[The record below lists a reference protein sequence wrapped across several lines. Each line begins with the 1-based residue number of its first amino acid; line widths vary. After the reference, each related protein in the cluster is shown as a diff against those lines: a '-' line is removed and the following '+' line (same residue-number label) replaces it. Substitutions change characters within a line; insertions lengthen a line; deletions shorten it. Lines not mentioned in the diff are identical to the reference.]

1 MEHGQT
7 IDVTP
12 QDILLLSPAAP
23 VQEIS
28 QTDASQHGYIVLEGK
43 ESLPS
48 FLNYWS
54 VPYSQL
60 QEKDILSRL
69 QAHGG
74 WLLFPKCLWS
84 NAFFAQL
91 EDLPREAQGEYCAL
105 KSIELLFLLC
115 NHSLHPLEFHGRR
128 YWDQDQMEAIRQ
140 THDYILAHLS
150 QPLTIDSLARRF
162 HISGTFLKEGFRQM
176 YGQSTRKF
184 LQAKRMDL
192 ASDLLRRTD
201 QSVLQIAAAVGY
213 ESASQFSQIFK
224 RHYKLPPA
232 QYRRQWAKR
241 NV

>member
-1 MEHGQT
+1 MVDGFCFQSAYGAM
-7 IDVTP
+7 P
-12 QDILLLSPAAP
+12 
-23 VQEIS
+23 
-28 QTDASQHGYIVLEGK
+28 
-43 ESLPS
+43 
-48 FLNYWS
+48 
-54 VPYSQL
+54 
-60 QEKDILSRL
+60 
-69 QAHGG
+69 
-74 WLLFPKCLWS
+74 
-84 NAFFAQL
+84 FAQL

-140 THDYILAHLS
+140 THDYILTHLS

>member
-1 MEHGQT
+1 MASVSKVPMEQC
-7 IDVTP
+7 
-12 QDILLLSPAAP
+12 
-23 VQEIS
+23 
-28 QTDASQHGYIVLEGK
+28 
-43 ESLPS
+43 
-48 FLNYWS
+48 
-54 VPYSQL
+54 
-60 QEKDILSRL
+60 
-69 QAHGG
+69 
-74 WLLFPKCLWS
+74 LFR
-84 NAFFAQL
+84 AIGRFAQ
-91 EDLPREAQGEYCAL
+91 RGTGEYCAL

-140 THDYILAHLS
+140 THDYILTHLS

-192 ASDLLRRTD
+192 ASDLCVAQTNRYFK
-201 QSVLQIAAAVGY
+201 LQPQWVMKAL
-213 ESASQFSQIFK
+213 ASSP
-224 RHYKLPPA
+224 RSLNVTTNCPPA

>member
-1 MEHGQT
+1 M
-7 IDVTP
+7 
-12 QDILLLSPAAP
+12 
-23 VQEIS
+23 
-28 QTDASQHGYIVLEGK
+28 ASV
-43 ESLPS
+43 
-48 FLNYWS
+48 
-54 VPYSQL
+54 
-60 QEKDILSRL
+60 
-69 QAHGG
+69 
-74 WLLFPKCLWS
+74 C

-140 THDYILAHLS
+140 THDYILTHLS

-201 QSVLQIAAAVGY
+201 QSVLQIAAAL
-213 ESASQFSQIFK
+213 ASSPRSLNVTTNCPQPSIGGNGPNEMSETKKMCRNPHVFYPVK
-224 RHYKLPPA
+224 
-232 QYRRQWAKR
+232 QYNTCIHQK
-241 NV
+241 